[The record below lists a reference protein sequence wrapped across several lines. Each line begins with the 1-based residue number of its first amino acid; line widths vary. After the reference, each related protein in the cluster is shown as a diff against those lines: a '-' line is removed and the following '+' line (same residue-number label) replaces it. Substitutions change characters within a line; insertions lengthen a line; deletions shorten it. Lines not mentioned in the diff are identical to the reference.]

1 MRHGLSASLDLAP
14 FVWQSNCR
22 TGRPK
27 YGVLKVRKI
36 KKRIRQPLVHFK
48 PYFGRAVIVPLPLC
62 PWYFKGVVMYARYW
76 FRYVAR
82 AGVGAA
88 LLRLLRV
95 CQAVLLWV
103 TPGALG
109 SVWLFNG
116 RTGELPEKAT
126 LNLRCESRRML
137 LRTEGAFSV
146 SVDRNYSSRAWHLE
160 LEICIVRHRIELC
173 ECSSSEQG
181 VITTAKRDYIED

>member
-1 MRHGLSASLDLAP
+1 
-14 FVWQSNCR
+14 
-22 TGRPK
+22 
-27 YGVLKVRKI
+27 
-36 KKRIRQPLVHFK
+36 
-48 PYFGRAVIVPLPLC
+48 
-62 PWYFKGVVMYARYW
+62 MYARYW
-76 FRYVAR
+76 FRYVAK

-126 LNLRCESRRML
+126 LYLRCGSRRML
-137 LRTEGAFSV
+137 LRMEGAFGV

-160 LEICIVRHRIELC
+160 LEICVVRHRIELC
-173 ECSSSEQG
+173 ECGSSEQG
-181 VITTAKRDYIED
+181 VIATSKQIGRASCRERV

>member
-1 MRHGLSASLDLAP
+1 
-14 FVWQSNCR
+14 
-22 TGRPK
+22 
-27 YGVLKVRKI
+27 
-36 KKRIRQPLVHFK
+36 
-48 PYFGRAVIVPLPLC
+48 
-62 PWYFKGVVMYARYW
+62 MYARYW
-76 FRYVAR
+76 FCYVAK

-116 RTGELPEKAT
+116 RTGEFLEKAT
-126 LNLRCESRRML
+126 LYLCCESRRML
-137 LRTEGAFSV
+137 LRTEGAFGV

-160 LEICIVRHRIELC
+160 FEVCVVRYRIELG
-173 ECSSSEQG
+173 ECSSPEQC
-181 VITTAKRDYIED
+181 VIATAEWDYVED

>member
-1 MRHGLSASLDLAP
+1 
-14 FVWQSNCR
+14 
-22 TGRPK
+22 
-27 YGVLKVRKI
+27 
-36 KKRIRQPLVHFK
+36 
-48 PYFGRAVIVPLPLC
+48 
-62 PWYFKGVVMYARYW
+62 MYARYW

-116 RTGELPEKAT
+116 RTGELPKKAT
-126 LNLRCESRRML
+126 LYFRCESRRVL
-137 LRTEGAFSV
+137 LRMEGAFGV
-146 SVDRNYSSRAWHLE
+146 SIDRDYSSRAWHLD
-160 LEICIVRHRIELC
+160 LEICVVWHRIELRKC
-173 ECSSSEQG
+173 GSSEQC
-181 VITTAKRDYIED
+181 VIAAVERDYVED

>member
-1 MRHGLSASLDLAP
+1 MRHGLSVSLDLAS
-14 FVWQSNCR
+14 FVRQSNCR

-27 YGVLKVRKI
+27 YGDLKVRKI
-36 KKRIRQPLVHFK
+36 KKGIRQPLVRFK

-62 PWYFKGVVMYARYW
+62 PWYFKGVVMYARLW

-88 LLRLLRV
+88 LLCLLRV
-95 CQAVLLWV
+95 CQTVLLWV

-116 RTGELPEKAT
+116 RTRELPKKAT
-126 LNLRCESRRML
+126 LYLRSESCRML
-137 LRTEGAFSV
+137 LRTEGSFGV
-146 SVDRNYSSRAWHLE
+146 SVDHNYSSRA
-160 LEICIVRHRIELC
+160 
-173 ECSSSEQG
+173 
-181 VITTAKRDYIED
+181 

>member
-1 MRHGLSASLDLAP
+1 
-14 FVWQSNCR
+14 
-22 TGRPK
+22 
-27 YGVLKVRKI
+27 
-36 KKRIRQPLVHFK
+36 
-48 PYFGRAVIVPLPLC
+48 
-62 PWYFKGVVMYARYW
+62 MYARYW
-76 FRYVAR
+76 FRYVAK

-126 LNLRCESRRML
+126 LYLHCESRRML
-137 LRTEGAFSV
+137 LRTEGVFEFP
-146 SVDRNYSSRAWHLE
+146 L
-160 LEICIVRHRIELC
+160 I
-173 ECSSSEQG
+173 
-181 VITTAKRDYIED
+181 VITPRGPGILSLRYA

>member
-1 MRHGLSASLDLAP
+1 MH
-14 FVWQSNCR
+14 
-22 TGRPK
+22 
-27 YGVLKVRKI
+27 
-36 KKRIRQPLVHFK
+36 
-48 PYFGRAVIVPLPLC
+48 
-62 PWYFKGVVMYARYW
+62 ARYW
-76 FRYVAR
+76 FRYVAK
-82 AGVGAA
+82 AGVGAT

-126 LNLRCESRRML
+126 LYLRCESRRML
-137 LRTEGAFSV
+137 LRTEGAFGV

-160 LEICIVRHRIELC
+160 LEICVVRHHIEFCKCGL
-173 ECSSSEQG
+173 SKQG
-181 VITTAKRDYIED
+181 VIAAAQWDYVED